1 MDCWLV
7 KCTNVN
13 YVLQFPKGHPSLARL
28 MQRLAKELHKVG
40 RAVDAR
46 YLEEGV
52 INYAR
57 QFSPP
62 PRETIF
68 EQDVEFLVAV
78 ASKESTSSAL
88 TAQGSVDRHKS
99 ASRSKPDACESRPRL
114 KWADE

>member
-7 KCTNVN
+7 NCVNVN

-28 MQRLAKELHKVG
+28 MQRLARELHKVG

-52 INYAR
+52 ISYAK

-68 EQDVEFLVAV
+68 EQDVEFLVTV
-78 ASKESTSSAL
+78 ASKENTSSAP
-88 TAQGSVDRHKS
+88 TAQRSVDRHKS
-99 ASRSKPDACESRPRL
+99 ASGSKLDACEPRPKL
-114 KWADE
+114 EWVDQ